1 MARMRMTKK
10 EGSWWRG
17 GRTTLLG
24 TAMKRKDYDNI
35 EHKPVANIQY
45 SLNQVHVQR
54 SPIRK
59 ATGNGLPKSSNLG
72 VKHQFLAFLF
82 IIDESC
88 IVPMSSLC

>member
-45 SLNQVHVQR
+45 SLNQVHVRALTNSQ
-54 SPIRK
+54 SNRK
-59 ATGNGLPKSSNLG
+59 WAAKSSNLG
-72 VKHQFLAFLF
+72 VKHQFLAFFF

-88 IVPMSSLC
+88 IAPMSSLC